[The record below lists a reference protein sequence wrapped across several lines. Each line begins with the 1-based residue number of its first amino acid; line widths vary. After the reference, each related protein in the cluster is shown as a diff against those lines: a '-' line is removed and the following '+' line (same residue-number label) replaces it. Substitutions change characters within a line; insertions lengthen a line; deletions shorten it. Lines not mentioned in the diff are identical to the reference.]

1 MDGRRRCDE
10 LYRFDAGRIPD
21 TPAVASECADHSDAA
36 ERKSA
41 QNNSKNGKD
50 ERPRGAYGGRTSDEA
65 RDEQVSSIRDGNPR
79 RFEMIIKTAIA
90 LTTTLSL
97 GVA

>member
-1 MDGRRRCDE
+1 M
-10 LYRFDAGRIPD
+10 
-21 TPAVASECADHSDAA
+21 ASGGTDHSDAA

-97 GVA
+97 GVASMALAANESDTERGGSV